1 MSWWLWIVFGVVLL
15 VAEVSVDAAFWLLFI
30 GLSAVIVGLGG
41 FFGLTGGPVVQWLLF
56 AGLSLVLLYFFRG
69 RLRAAAMRR
78 KGAPVDAVVGEE
90 AITVSSMAAGAHGKA
105 MLRGA
110 EWDARNVGSVE
121 IPGGARVRVAR
132 VNQLVLELTQD

>member
-56 AGLSLVLLYFFRG
+56 GGLSLVLLYFFRD

-78 KGAPVDAVVGEE
+78 KGEPVEAVVGED
-90 AITVSSMAAGAHGKA
+90 AIAVSAMAAGAQGKA

-110 EWDARNVGSVE
+110 EWDARNVGSSE
-121 IPGGARVRVAR
+121 IPRGARVRVAR